1 MGHVEL
7 AGGSCSHSTIE
18 RRAAQQAES
27 SGVSLFELLMLLVA
41 VAGALRIL
49 SQKWGVPHPSL
60 LVLGGLAVAL
70 TPGLP
75 PPNVDPELLFVI
87 FIPPL
92 LYWGALTI
100 SLREMRTFLGPIV
113 RLATGLVIVTM
124 VAVAAIV
131 HLLAPEVGWPA
142 AFVLGAIVSP
152 PDPVAASA
160 VLRPLGAPRD
170 VTTILEG
177 EGLINDATAL
187 VAYRLAVA
195 AVVAGSFSIWH
206 AAGSLLLTGIG
217 GALVGLAAGWLIAF
231 VRTHM
236 SHVVVVENALSLLS
250 PYIAYLSADALHSSG
265 VLSVVTM
272 GLYLG
277 IRGPRVVA
285 PATRLQAGA
294 MWSMVTFLLESLIFM
309 LVGLE
314 LPRVMEA
321 LRTHALRELLIVVLV
336 TTLVCILV
344 RFVWVFISIYLGGG
358 GEAARRG
365 PPSTRWKKPFFIAWS
380 GLRGADSLV
389 IALALPLTTG
399 AGTRFP
405 SRDLIIFVTFGVIFV
420 TLVLQGFSLGPLVRR
435 LGLEGDGAEARE
447 ERLVRVAMADA
458 ALGTLRRIA
467 RDEEIPEKVIAAM
480 RSEYEARRLTAERT
494 HLPARSDSGDAA
506 AYRALRRRM
515 QAAERAELLKL
526 AETGKI
532 GGDVMR
538 HVQRQQDLRDLLL
551 SYDEEA
557 GSDSHEHLE
566 PGDDFPWEREE
577 EARESPG

>member
-1 MGHVEL
+1 M
-7 AGGSCSHSTIE
+7 
-18 RRAAQQAES
+18 
-27 SGVSLFELLMLLVA
+27 SLFELLMLLIA

-70 TPGLP
+70 VPELP
-75 PPNVDPELLFVI
+75 RVDVDPDLLFVI
-87 FIPPL
+87 FVPPL
-92 LYWGALTI
+92 LYWSALTI
-100 SLREMRTFLGPIV
+100 SLREMRAFLGPIV

-124 VAVAAIV
+124 AAVAVIV
-131 HLLAPEVGWPA
+131 HLLAPQVGWPA

-152 PDPVAASA
+152 PDPVAATA

-195 AVVAGSFSIWH
+195 AVVAGSFSLWH
-206 AAGSLLLTGIG
+206 AAESLLLTGIG
-217 GALVGLAAGWLIAF
+217 GVLVGLAAGWLIAF
-231 VRTHM
+231 VRTRM
-236 SHVVVVENALSLLS
+236 RHVVVVENALSLLS
-250 PYIAYLSADALHSSG
+250 PYIAYLPADALHTSG
-265 VLSVVTM
+265 VLAVATM
-272 GLYLG
+272 GVYLG
-277 IRGPRVVA
+277 VRGPRVVA

-294 MWSMVTFLLESLIFM
+294 MWSMVTFLLESLVFM

-321 LRTHALRELLIVVLV
+321 LRTHALKELLEVVLV

-344 RFVWVFISIYLGGG
+344 RFVWVFISIYLGRSDGG
-358 GEAARRG
+358 ARSSA
-365 PPSTRWKKPFFIAWS
+365 PSRRWKKPFFIAWA

-389 IALALPLTTG
+389 IALALPLTTRG
-399 AGTRFP
+399 GEPFP
-405 SRDLIIFVTFGVIFV
+405 SRDLIIFVTFGVIFI
-420 TLVLQGFSLGPLVRR
+420 TLVLQGFSLSPLVRR
-435 LGLEGDGAEARE
+435 LGLEGDDAEARE

-458 ALGTLRRIA
+458 ALDCLRRIA
-467 RDEEIPEKVIAAM
+467 RDERIPEQVVAPLRA
-480 RSEYEARRLTAERT
+480 EYEQRKRAAERT
-494 HLPARSDSGDAA
+494 HLRGKGAA
-506 AYRALRRRM
+506 ADARARLELRRRL

-526 AETGKI
+526 AESGKI

-551 SYDEEA
+551 TYDEEA
-557 GSDSHEHLE
+557 GSDSHELLQS
-566 PGDDFPWEREE
+566 GDDFASGRED
-577 EARESPG
+577 EASESPG

>member
-1 MGHVEL
+1 M
-7 AGGSCSHSTIE
+7 
-18 RRAAQQAES
+18 
-27 SGVSLFELLMLLVA
+27 SLFELLMLLIA
-41 VAGALRIL
+41 VAAALRIL
-49 SQKWGVPHPSL
+49 AQKWGVPHPSL

-70 TPGLP
+70 IPGLP
-75 PPNVDPELLFVI
+75 QPKVDPELLFVI
-87 FIPPL
+87 FVPPL
-92 LYWGALTI
+92 LYWSALTI
-100 SLREMRTFLGPIV
+100 SLREMRAFLGPIV

-124 VAVAAIV
+124 AAVAAIV
-131 HLLAPEVGWPA
+131 HLLAPQVGWPA

-195 AVVAGSFSIWH
+195 AVVAGSFSLWH
-206 AAGSLLLTGIG
+206 AAGSFLITGLG

-236 SHVVVVENALSLLS
+236 GHVVVVENALSLLS
-250 PYIAYLSADALHSSG
+250 PFIAYLPADALHTSG
-265 VLSVVTM
+265 VLAVVTM
-272 GLYLG
+272 GVYLG
-277 IRGPRVVA
+277 IRGPHVVA

-294 MWSMVTFLLESLIFM
+294 MWSMLTFLLESLIFM

-314 LPRVMEA
+314 LPRVMDA
-321 LRTHALRELLIVVLV
+321 LRTHTLKELLAIVLV

-344 RFVWVFISIYLGGG
+344 RFVWVFISIYIGDGDG
-358 GEAARRG
+358 DART
-365 PPSTRWKKPFFIAWS
+365 PKPSTRWKKPFFIAWS

-389 IALALPLTTG
+389 IALALPLTTTVG
-399 AGTRFP
+399 APFP

-420 TLVLQGFSLGPLVRR
+420 TLVLQGFSLSPLVRR
-435 LGLEGDGAEARE
+435 LGIEGNVAEARE
-447 ERLVRVAMADA
+447 ERTARVAMADA
-458 ALGTLRRIA
+458 ALESLRSIE
-467 RDEEIPEKVIAAM
+467 RDEKIPKKMVSAM
-480 RSEYEARRLTAERT
+480 RAEYEQRRRTAERT
-494 HLPARSDSGDAA
+494 HLPQRRDGFDAA

-526 AETGKI
+526 AESGKI

-551 SYDEEA
+551 TYDEEA
-557 GSDSHEHLE
+557 GSDSHEHLAS
-566 PGDDFPWEREE
+566 GDDSTQERAE
-577 EARESPG
+577 EASESPG

>member
-1 MGHVEL
+1 M
-7 AGGSCSHSTIE
+7 
-18 RRAAQQAES
+18 
-27 SGVSLFELLMLLVA
+27 SLFELLMLLIA

-49 SQKWGVPHPSL
+49 AQKWGVPHPSL

-70 TPGLP
+70 IPGLP
-75 PPNVDPELLFVI
+75 QPKVDPELLFVI
-87 FIPPL
+87 FVPPL
-92 LYWGALTI
+92 LYWSALTI
-100 SLREMRTFLGPIV
+100 SLREMRAFLGPIV

-124 VAVAAIV
+124 AAVAAIV
-131 HLLAPEVGWPA
+131 HLLAPQVGWPA

-195 AVVAGSFSIWH
+195 AVVAGSFSLWH
-206 AAGSLLLTGIG
+206 AAGSFLVTGLG

-236 SHVVVVENALSLLS
+236 GHVVVVENALSLLS
-250 PYIAYLSADALHSSG
+250 PFIAYLPADALHTSG
-265 VLSVVTM
+265 VLAVVTM
-272 GLYLG
+272 GVYLG
-277 IRGPRVVA
+277 IRGPHVVA

-294 MWSMVTFLLESLIFM
+294 MWSMLTFLLESLIFM

-314 LPRVMEA
+314 LPRVMDA
-321 LRTHALRELLIVVLV
+321 LHTHTLKELLAIVLV

-344 RFVWVFISIYLGGG
+344 RFVWVFISIYIGDGDGG
-358 GEAARRG
+358 ART
-365 PPSTRWKKPFFIAWS
+365 PKPSTRWKKPFFIAWS

-389 IALALPLTTG
+389 IALALPLTIRGG
-399 AGTRFP
+399 APFP

-420 TLVLQGFSLGPLVRR
+420 TLVLQGFSLSPLVRR
-435 LGLEGDGAEARE
+435 LGIEGNAAEARE
-447 ERLVRVAMADA
+447 ERTARVAMADA
-458 ALGTLRRIA
+458 ALESLRSIE
-467 RDEEIPEKVIAAM
+467 RDEKLPKKVVSAM
-480 RSEYEARRLTAERT
+480 RVEYEQRRRTAERT
-494 HLPARSDSGDAA
+494 HLPQRRDGFDAA

-526 AETGKI
+526 AESGKI

-551 SYDEEA
+551 TYDEEA
-557 GSDSHEHLE
+557 GSDSHEHLAS
-566 PGDDFPWEREE
+566 GDDSTQERAE
-577 EARESPG
+577 EASESPG

>member
-1 MGHVEL
+1 M
-7 AGGSCSHSTIE
+7 
-18 RRAAQQAES
+18 
-27 SGVSLFELLMLLVA
+27 SLFELLMLLIA
-41 VAGALRIL
+41 VAAALRIL
-49 SQKWGVPHPSL
+49 AQKWGVPHPSL

-70 TPGLP
+70 IPGLP
-75 PPNVDPELLFVI
+75 QPKVDPELLFVI
-87 FIPPL
+87 FVPPL
-92 LYWGALTI
+92 LYWSALTI
-100 SLREMRTFLGPIV
+100 SLREMRAFLGPIV

-124 VAVAAIV
+124 AAVAAIV
-131 HLLAPEVGWPA
+131 HLLAPQVGWPA

-195 AVVAGSFSIWH
+195 AVVAGSFSLWH
-206 AAGSLLLTGIG
+206 AAGSFLITGLG

-236 SHVVVVENALSLLS
+236 GHVVVVENALSLLS
-250 PYIAYLSADALHSSG
+250 PFIAYLPADALHTSG
-265 VLSVVTM
+265 VLAVVTM
-272 GLYLG
+272 GVYLG
-277 IRGPRVVA
+277 IRGPHVVA

-294 MWSMVTFLLESLIFM
+294 MWSMLTFLLESLIFM

-314 LPRVMEA
+314 LPRVMDA
-321 LRTHALRELLIVVLV
+321 LRTHTLKELLAIVLV

-344 RFVWVFISIYLGGG
+344 RFVWVFISIYIGDGDGG
-358 GEAARRG
+358 ART
-365 PPSTRWKKPFFIAWS
+365 PKPSTRWKKPFFIAWS

-389 IALALPLTTG
+389 IALALPLTTTVG
-399 AGTRFP
+399 APFP

-420 TLVLQGFSLGPLVRR
+420 TLVLQGFSLSPLVRR
-435 LGLEGDGAEARE
+435 LGIEGNDAEARE
-447 ERLVRVAMADA
+447 ERTARVAMADA
-458 ALGTLRRIA
+458 ALESLRSIE
-467 RDEEIPEKVIAAM
+467 RDEKIPKKMVSAM
-480 RSEYEARRLTAERT
+480 RAEYEQRRRTAERT
-494 HLPARSDSGDAA
+494 HLPQRRDGFDAA

-515 QAAERAELLKL
+515 QAAERAALLKL
-526 AETGKI
+526 AESGKI

-551 SYDEEA
+551 TYDEEA
-557 GSDSHEHLE
+557 GSDSHEHLAS
-566 PGDDFPWEREE
+566 GDDSTQERAE
-577 EARESPG
+577 EASESPG

>member
-1 MGHVEL
+1 M
-7 AGGSCSHSTIE
+7 
-18 RRAAQQAES
+18 
-27 SGVSLFELLMLLVA
+27 SLFELLMLLVA

-87 FIPPL
+87 FVPPL
-92 LYWGALTI
+92 LYWSALTI

-124 VAVAAIV
+124 AAVAAIV
-131 HLLAPEVGWPA
+131 HLLAPQVGWPA

-152 PDPVAASA
+152 PDPVAATA

-195 AVVAGSFSIWH
+195 AVVAGSFSVWH

-236 SHVVVVENALSLLS
+236 GHVVVVENALSLLS
-250 PYIAYLSADALHSSG
+250 PYIAYLPADALHGSG

-272 GLYLG
+272 GVYLG
-277 IRGPRVVA
+277 IRGPRVVP

-314 LPRVMEA
+314 MPRVMEA
-321 LRTHALRELLIVVLV
+321 LRTHALTELLTTVLV

-358 GEAARRG
+358 GEPARRG

-399 AGTRFP
+399 AGAPFP

-420 TLVLQGFSLGPLVRR
+420 TLVLQGFSLGPLARH
-435 LGLEGDGAEARE
+435 LGLEREDAEARE

-458 ALGTLRRIA
+458 ALDSLRRIA
-467 RDEEIPEKVIAAM
+467 RDEKVPEAVVSALQ
-480 RSEYEARRLTAERT
+480 SEYAHRRRSAERT
-494 HLPARSDSGDAA
+494 HLPHGSDGFDAE
-506 AYRALRRRM
+506 AYRALRRRL
-515 QAAERAELLKL
+515 QGAERAELLKL
-526 AETGKI
+526 AESGKI

-551 SYDEEA
+551 TYDEEA
-557 GSDSHEHLE
+557 GSVAHEHLE
-566 PGDDFPWEREE
+566 PGDDYVAEPEE
-577 EARESPG
+577 DASELP